1 MTPQA
6 NVLPETVEEMLLDA
20 GFGQDDTLRSALL
33 SLGSLASLP
42 APVPSGELAVLLAGD
57 NEGPVGDELGRRRWL
72 RAHRPTVVG
81 LALIAGMGM
90 GAGGVAA
97 STAPHGQ
104 AGSLSIQ
111 HMLKDWAPAWS
122 LPAPQALG
130 TGLPATALSGSTGAE
145 VEASEP
151 DPGDTADSQPAGVA
165 ENPAGPRRSPAAS
178 AGIPATHASGV
189 KGSGAAATGQGMAKG
204 TGNDAGAAA
213 TDAGSAATA
222 KGKADG
228 QPGHAV
234 GQDGQVGSDAPGKVG
249 DAVPG
254 VLAYVAGG
262 TLQGT
267 ADTAGQALKA
277 IPGNSWLQK
286 FNR

>member
-1 MTPQA
+1 MTPQT
-6 NVLPETVEEMLLDA
+6 NVLPDTVEEMLLDA
-20 GFGQDDTLRSALL
+20 GFGQDDSLRSALL

-42 APVPSGELAVLLAGD
+42 APVPSGELAALLAGD
-57 NEGPVGDELGRRRWL
+57 NEGPVRDELGRRRWL

-97 STAPHGQ
+97 STAPPGQ
-104 AGSLSIQ
+104 AGNLSIQ

-130 TGLPATALSGSTGAE
+130 TGLHSTALSGSSGAE
-145 VEASEP
+145 VKASEP
-151 DPGDTADSQPAGVA
+151 DAGDASDSQPATAGTV
-165 ENPAGPRRSPAAS
+165 ENPPGPRRGPDSAGVPAA
-178 AGIPATHASGV
+178 PASGV
-189 KGSGAAATGQGMAKG
+189 KGSGPAAAGQGVAKE

-213 TDAGSAATA
+213 T
-222 KGKADG
+222 GKAGG
-228 QPGHAV
+228 QPEHAV
-234 GQDGQVGSDAPGKVG
+234 GQDGQVGSDVPGKVG

-254 VLAYVAGG
+254 VLAHVAGG

-286 FNR
+286 FNQ

>member
-97 STAPHGQ
+97 STAPAGQ

-178 AGIPATHASGV
+178 AGIPATQASGV

-213 TDAGSAATA
+213 TA

-228 QPGHAV
+228 HPGHAV

-254 VLAYVAGG
+254 VLALVAGG